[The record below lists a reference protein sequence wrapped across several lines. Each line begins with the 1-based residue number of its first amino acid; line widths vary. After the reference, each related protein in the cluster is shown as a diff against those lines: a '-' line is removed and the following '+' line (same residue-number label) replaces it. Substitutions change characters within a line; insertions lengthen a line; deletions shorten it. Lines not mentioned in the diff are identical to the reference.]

1 MAAWSSGMILAQ
13 GAKGPGFNSR
23 SSPLTRYA
31 RKSWEDDGH
40 HAALQRVRSGRRDS
54 HPALPR
60 KAPAT
65 VVARPLGELTRQFHS
80 PAPNLHI
87 APAHFGRGFR
97 GSAPVVPHCA
107 YGPGQTSA
115 HAGSRTQVT
124 SMGGMC
130 DAATLHAGVEPT
142 TARLRRA
149 CSTCSAEEAL
159 AQAFDRAAIA
169 HPRRPLCD
177 AATLHAGVEPTT
189 ARSRSACSSTEQ
201 P

>member
-1 MAAWSSGMILAQ
+1 MAARFSGMILAQ
-13 GAKGPGFNSR
+13 GTRGPGFNSR
-23 SSPLTRYA
+23 SSSFTKFA

-40 HAALQRVRSGRRDS
+40 HAALQRVRSGRHDS

-65 VVARPLGELTRQFHS
+65 VVARPLGELTRQLHS
-80 PAPNLHI
+80 PAPILHI
-87 APAHFGRGFR
+87 APAHFGRRFR
-97 GSAPVVPHCA
+97 GLAPVVPHCA
-107 YGPGQTSA
+107 YGPGQISA
-115 HAGSRTQVT
+115 HAGSRTRIP

-130 DAATLHAGVEPT
+130 DAATLHAGVEST

-169 HPRRPLCD
+169 LPRRPPVCVGMSERFDRRIL
-177 AATLHAGVEPTT
+177 ERRKRR
-189 ARSRSACSSTEQ
+189 RSG
-201 P
+201 